1 MSGCSR
7 RRGDARRGSALERR
21 PCSWCGGGGWRIR
34 GGLDSGEKEG
44 VRGGAIFLYGDVIYS
59 GGKKFRQALKSHA
72 FQALVPLL
80 FHLADSCPDVVMK
93 AKLTFLRCAVLLRW
107 EFRKELFGK
116 LAWGRGLGAENDI
129 LIYMVE
135 SNFGNYHQFLM
146 RALVYLVSPDR
157 HLKLVAM
164 KFIGGLLQDYFAD
177 LCFCLKKD
185 DVSTLRKYLE
195 LLKQDP
201 DSESRKFYKIFF
213 EDVVELSQYVT

>member
-1 MSGCSR
+1 MEIL
-7 RRGDARRGSALERR
+7 GDILHRLGTQGVGAISLKMAQHLLPLFEN
-21 PCSWCGGGGWRIR
+21 
-34 GGLDSGEKEG
+34 EKEG

-93 AKLTFLRCAVLLRW
+93 TKLTFLRCAILLKW

-177 LCFCLKKD
+177 LCFCLKKG

-195 LLKQDP
+195 LLEQDP
-201 DSESRKFYKIFF
+201 DSESRKFYKSFF